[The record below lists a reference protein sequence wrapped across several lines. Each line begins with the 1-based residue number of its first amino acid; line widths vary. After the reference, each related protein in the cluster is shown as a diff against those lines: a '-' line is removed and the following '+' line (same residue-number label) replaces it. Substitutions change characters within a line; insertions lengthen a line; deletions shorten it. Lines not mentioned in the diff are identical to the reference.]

1 MAKKTPQLTFTFENP
16 NTPKSFEQ
24 MLKVLLLEKLLSW
37 QAETARP

>member
-16 NTPKSFEQ
+16 NTLKSFEQ
-24 MLKVLLLEKLLSW
+24 MLKALLLEKLLSR

>member
-16 NTPKSFEQ
+16 NTPKRFEQ
-24 MLKVLLLEKLLSW
+24 MLKALLEKLLSR